1 MCFVLDQQL
10 QGFVHALS
18 RVKNSKKQQ
27 PYFDLLIQTSQDEKV
42 RAVCYDPKHRTK
54 LHQAFEQKSP
64 VKISGVKKLASS
76 SFSDNSKEFKITKKS
91 KITPSASPS
100 FPYNPEISSSLMTV
114 SQALSADVYKTVDVV
129 AKVMN
134 KQHNTQL
141 IHKLGK
147 QLMKADCIIADNTES
162 IKLVLW
168 QDLINK
174 VECGKTYL
182 FQDLKVRVFDDAKY
196 LNTNESTV
204 NKLSEQE
211 IQEINLTSDELKDN
225 LIEGQCVG
233 VHFRK
238 EKACVLCNNTLEKKD
253 DGEEMVTC
261 NSCNSTMLYI

>member
-1 MCFVLDQQL
+1 
-10 QGFVHALS
+10 
-18 RVKNSKKQQ
+18 
-27 PYFDLLIQTSQDEKV
+27 
-42 RAVCYDPKHRTK
+42 
-54 LHQAFEQKSP
+54 
-64 VKISGVKKLASS
+64 
-76 SFSDNSKEFKITKKS
+76 
-91 KITPSASPS
+91 
-100 FPYNPEISSSLMTV
+100 MTV

-196 LNTNESTV
+196 LNTNESTAI
-204 NKLSEQE
+204 KLSEQE

-225 LIEGQCVG
+225 LIERQCVG

-238 EKACVLCNNTLEKKD
+238 EKACVVCNNTLEKKD

-261 NSCNSTMLYI
+261 NSCNSTMLYTFYKQKLVSNLMIKTTQGKMQSYTCFNDGIQSFLASIDNFTDVDEISQEELQKLFLHAGSRKMIVDSATNVIDQFLY